1 MYGLTVLDALWS
13 AGWSCVTLA
22 KIPERAGICGNDQD
36 RQKKNAGN
44 RGTKLH
50 LGEIGGSKTG
60 QTPDFLIREWNR
72 QGWDRCCIRSHGWDS
87 GQEWIQNA
95 TPVWHS
101 ASIDSWVLKDG
112 CLRI

>member
-1 MYGLTVLDALWS
+1 MYGLTDVLDALWS

-44 RGTKLH
+44 WGTKLH

-60 QTPDFLIREWNR
+60 PT
-72 QGWDRCCIRSHGWDS
+72 C
-87 GQEWIQNA
+87 
-95 TPVWHS
+95 VWRPIS
-101 ASIDSWVLKDG
+101 LYGNGTGKDEIVAVFVLTG
-112 CLRI
+112 EIEARNGSRMRFPWGTLAL